1 LIVQYAK
8 QEPTRN
14 LNYLETQRRIKQ
26 QSMKMV
32 KTSEN
37 MSTFVGLEILE
48 AEGMKNKPK
57 EKLSC

>member
-1 LIVQYAK
+1 MI
-8 QEPTRN
+8 
-14 LNYLETQRRIKQ
+14 
-26 QSMKMV
+26 MV